1 MIDATLYIDA
11 VIEKESVYINMIE
24 ALLKDISLKYTEIFT
39 DVCNQFEQ
47 VGDRSSVI
55 IQSIQ
60 G

>member
-11 VIEKESVYINMIE
+11 VIKKESVYINMIE

-39 DVCNQFEQ
+39 DICNQFEQ

-55 IQSIQ
+55 TQSIE